1 MSECRRVLPQIRPMA
16 DGVFD
21 DRGGVDGATGADAV
35 GEEGSIGCNLR
46 SLGGRHEIVADEVI
60 PRMRE
65 TVESVGTDMQWLG
78 RIGGRIRPLGV
89 GETHLLQKSLII
101 GTLV

>member
-1 MSECRRVLPQIRPMA
+1 MA

-21 DRGGVDGATGADAV
+21 DRGGVDGAAGADAV
-35 GEEGSIGCNLR
+35 GEESSVCSNLG

-65 TVESVGTDMQWLG
+65 AVESVGTDMQWLG
-78 RIGGRIRPLGV
+78 RVGGRIRPMGAWK
-89 GETHLLQKSLII
+89 THLLQKSLIVS
-101 GTLV
+101 TFM